1 MTLGE
6 LLAEI
11 REHYLR
17 TLRAA
22 LAEAADGPRRLGEP
36 AYRLEHGE
44 LAREGPWRLPL
55 RLDLVALTPAGA
67 RPQRV
72 DSAGMLG
79 FEPIELPWTGSTG
92 LRVAPFVWDYAQVCV
107 RGLPTAPDWRPL
119 VDWFEHWFDPED
131 IRPAGADG
139 LSGVVHF
146 LSDPQSGAAEGAHE
160 FVVDLGSAPVAAVEE
175 MLDVLARMGAREIAL
190 GG

>member
-22 LAEAADGPRRLGEP
+22 LAEPSAGPRRLGEP

-55 RLDLVALTPAGA
+55 RLDLVVLISDGA

-72 DSAGMLG
+72 DSEGMLG
-79 FEPIELPWTGSTG
+79 FEPIELSWTESAN
-92 LRVAPFVWDYAQVCV
+92 LRVAPFVWDYVHVRV
-107 RGLPTAPDWRPL
+107 RGCSSVPDWGLL

-139 LSGVVHF
+139 LCGVVHF
-146 LSDPQSGAAEGAHE
+146 LSDPQPGAADGAHE
-160 FVVDLGSAPVAAVEE
+160 FVVDLGSASVAAVEE
-175 MLDVLARMGAREIAL
+175 LLDVLTRIGANRIEL
-190 GG
+190 GE